1 MRRRMG
7 FVLSTLKGSAMNI
20 GMNAIAFAVISAVG
34 LPGHA
39 QAPTAPPALAA
50 SAQNS
55 PADATSPHER
65 FQASLKA
72 LAENDYHRAA
82 AEIRRG
88 EALIERE
95 AASAASEARAALE
108 ASAAELKSLASEVE
122 TGAMHEAQRLESA
135 FARAENTVA
144 AAKRERRREGDQAS
158 PFDYGA

>member
-1 MRRRMG
+1 MA
-7 FVLSTLKGSAMNI
+7 FVLSTVKGGAMNFGI
-20 GMNAIAFAVISAVG
+20 NAIAFAVISAVG

-39 QAPTAPPALAA
+39 QGPSSPSALAA
-50 SAQNS
+50 SAQTS

-88 EALIERE
+88 EALVERE
-95 AASAASEARAALE
+95 AAGAASEARAALA

-122 TGAMHEAQRLESA
+122 TGAIHEAQRLESA
-135 FARAENTVA
+135 FARAEHAVA
-144 AAKRERRREGDQAS
+144 IGHRDRRPEGDQAS
-158 PFDYGA
+158 LFDYGA